1 MYSFANPQV
10 VIGSPDLKANHS
22 ITQIVEV
29 MDEVDKYKRAIK
41 VRGNEIKACN
51 VRGSKAEGL
60 SRFEYYDKLR

>member
-1 MYSFANPQV
+1 M

-41 VRGNEIKACN
+41 VRGNEIKAMSELGKQ
-51 VRGSKAEGL
+51 RDFLGL
-60 SRFEYYDKLR
+60 NTTTS